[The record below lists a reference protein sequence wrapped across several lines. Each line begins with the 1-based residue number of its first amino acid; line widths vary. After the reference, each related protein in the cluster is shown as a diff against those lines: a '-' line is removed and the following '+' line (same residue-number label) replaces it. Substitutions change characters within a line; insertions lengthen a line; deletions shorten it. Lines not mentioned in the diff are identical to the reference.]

1 MESSILMDT
10 GIILIQQPERWH
22 MELLIFRIM
31 MMPVANGYI
40 MILSPEECSMGS
52 SILTVTGIILIQLP
66 ERWRMENITVTVHI
80 TITTQ

>member
-10 GIILIQQPERWH
+10 GIILIQLPERWR

-31 MMPVANGYI
+31 MMPAANGYI